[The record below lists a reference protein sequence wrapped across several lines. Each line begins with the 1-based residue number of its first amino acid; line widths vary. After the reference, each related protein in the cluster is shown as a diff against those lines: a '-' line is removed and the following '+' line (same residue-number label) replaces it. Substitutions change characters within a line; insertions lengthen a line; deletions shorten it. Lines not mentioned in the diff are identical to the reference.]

1 MPRGMKLGLGIALT
15 LIGLFM
21 TIGGVAIMAWV
32 GLDGSFALSESR
44 AVSDGN
50 ALVFDDIDIERHL
63 PSSGNLATTLEL
75 GVHGSHKDVFIG
87 VGPAALVA
95 RYLRGVPV
103 DRIVQVNWAGGVRT
117 ESVPG
122 SAAPPGPPATRKLW
136 TVQAQGST
144 ASIHWTLAN
153 GDWIVVIM
161 NADASAGVDVT
172 GSASVTLPLLGPIG
186 AVVLVV
192 GLGFLVA
199 GIVLTISGTKM
210 APASASGTA
219 PPDVAGPEDG
229 RRDVPA
235 GTAEAPPPRP
245 DTG

>member
-21 TIGGVAIMAWV
+21 TIGGVAIVAWV

-50 ALVFDDIDIERHL
+50 ALVFDDIAIDRHL

-75 GVHGSHKDVFIG
+75 RVQGSHKDVFIG

-122 SAAPPGPPATRKLW
+122 SATPAGRARDEEALDRAGAG
-136 TVQAQGST
+136 VRRRR
-144 ASIHWTLAN
+144 
-153 GDWIVVIM
+153 
-161 NADASAGVDVT
+161 SAGPSRT
-172 GSASVTLPLLGPIG
+172 AIGSS
-186 AVVLVV
+186 
-192 GLGFLVA
+192 
-199 GIVLTISGTKM
+199 
-210 APASASGTA
+210 
-219 PPDVAGPEDG
+219 
-229 RRDVPA
+229 
-235 GTAEAPPPRP
+235 
-245 DTG
+245 

>member
-21 TIGGVAIMAWV
+21 TIGGVAIVAWV

-50 ALVFDDIDIERHL
+50 ALVFDDIAIDRHL

-75 GVHGSHKDVFIG
+75 RVRGNHKDVFIG

-95 RYLRGVPV
+95 RYLRDVPV

-122 SAAPPGPPATRKLW
+122 SAAPPVHPRRRSSGPCRRRGPRRR
-136 TVQAQGST
+136 
-144 ASIHWTLAN
+144 
-153 GDWIVVIM
+153 
-161 NADASAGVDVT
+161 SAGPSRT
-172 GSASVTLPLLGPIG
+172 AIGSS
-186 AVVLVV
+186 
-192 GLGFLVA
+192 
-199 GIVLTISGTKM
+199 
-210 APASASGTA
+210 
-219 PPDVAGPEDG
+219 
-229 RRDVPA
+229 
-235 GTAEAPPPRP
+235 
-245 DTG
+245 